1 MSLRILLLLS
11 CSILSACTG
20 LSSGRGIPAPVES
33 RDGTSAIQRSEA
45 VDLQGVL
52 PATQAQDSGEIP
64 ALMRPVPE
72 DSAVPEDIRPSQP
85 ATPSSTLLAAVDAA
99 VAAGDLERAAAL
111 CERALRI
118 SPRDGY
124 LWLRLASVRAQ
135 QGRRSEAAGFARR
148 ALSFAATD
156 LDLENQING
165 LLMELE

>member
-1 MSLRILLLLS
+1 MSLRILLILS

-20 LSSGRGIPAPVES
+20 LGSGRGIPAPVES
-33 RDGTSAIQRSEA
+33 RDGSSAIQRSEA
-45 VDLQGVL
+45 VEVQAVPPAPRPQDGVETPVL
-52 PATQAQDSGEIP
+52 VYPA
-64 ALMRPVPE
+64 PE
-72 DSAVPEDIRPSQP
+72 DSAVPEDIRPSLP

-124 LWLRLASVRAQ
+124 LWLRLATIRAQ

-156 LDLENQING
+156 RDLENQING